1 MTRWA
6 HVFILAVVS
15 ASILAVGVG
24 GCSEENLSTA
34 DKIVADANTVGQT
47 VSALPDALGP
57 LIPPS
62 IVAILKS
69 LGLLSV
75 AAFSVWQEIR
85 RRGLLTTG
93 KVLTRAIESTDPET
107 AGRVKMAVE
116 TEARKAN
123 AEPKV
128 RATVKKLKAS

>member
-1 MTRWA
+1 MKRWA
-6 HVFILAVVS
+6 HVLILAVVS

-24 GCSEENLSTA
+24 GCSEENLTTA
-34 DKIVADANTVGQT
+34 DKVIADGNTVGQ
-47 VSALPDALGP
+47 AAARLPDALGP

-69 LGLLSV
+69 LGLV
-75 AAFSVWQEIR
+75 GAAAFSVWQEIR